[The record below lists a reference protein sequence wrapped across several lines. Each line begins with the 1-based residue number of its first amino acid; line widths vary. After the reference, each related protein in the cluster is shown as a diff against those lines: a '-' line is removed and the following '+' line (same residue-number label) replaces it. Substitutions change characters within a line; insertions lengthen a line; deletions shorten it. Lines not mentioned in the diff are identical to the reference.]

1 MFDTA
6 IYFDFKTDKYRSNG
20 TLDQGINLLSRPKG
34 FLSAITR
41 NVISEEHILNE
52 LYFETD
58 IIIIQRDRSR
68 AIRGIALLK
77 YQELKQ
83 NIVLL
88 IIGNA
93 KPPNVKLR
101 SNYKYKKGKHLILF
115 IKYFAR
121 QLNCSISLYSLDNTI
136 PFYYNL
142 GWRFNPSNER
152 NYYRECVT
160 KLTLFLKDYG
170 YNDPTDNNNLKLKH
184 KLLQP
189 FFKFTKFSKELLYDF
204 DYHDCQADKLK
215 WAREQAKIDGYRMVL
230 Y

>member
-6 IYFDFKTDKYRSNG
+6 IYFDFKTHKYRPNG
-20 TLDQGINLLSRPKG
+20 NLDQGINLLSRPRG
-34 FLSAITR
+34 FISALTR
-41 NVISEEHILNE
+41 GVISEEHVFNE

-58 IIIIQRDRSR
+58 IIITQRDRSR

-77 YQELKQ
+77 YQEQKQ

-93 KPPNVKLR
+93 KPPNVTLR
-101 SNYKYKKGKHLILF
+101 SNYKYKTGKHLILF
-115 IKYFAR
+115 IKYFAS

-142 GWRFNPSNER
+142 GWRFNPIKER
-152 NYYRECVT
+152 DYYQTCV
-160 KLTLFLKDYG
+160 KQFSIFLKEYG
-170 YNDPTDNNNLKLKH
+170 YNDPTDNNILKVKH

-189 FFKFTKFSKELLYDF
+189 FFKFTKFSKELLCDHEW
-204 DYHDCQADKLK
+204 HDCQADKLE
-215 WAREQAKIDGYRMVL
+215 WAREQAKIDGYRMIL